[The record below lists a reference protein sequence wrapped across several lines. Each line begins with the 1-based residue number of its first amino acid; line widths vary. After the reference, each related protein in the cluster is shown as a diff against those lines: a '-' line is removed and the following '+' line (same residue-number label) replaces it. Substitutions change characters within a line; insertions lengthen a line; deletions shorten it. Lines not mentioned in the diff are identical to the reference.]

1 MIVFCPGCGTRI
13 SAAPAPLDPEGTV
26 TCPKCKSRFATSEVK
41 ADPNA
46 TAPRRKLRPKSQ
58 SSSRGVG
65 IAISLLALALLGA
78 GIWAVMHFGL
88 GSTSTALLS
97 GGSSTNSSRST
108 EWREYKS
115 AEGRFRV
122 MLPGAP
128 TRKVRSSKEV
138 EFGLET
144 PDAKIGVVYADLPE
158 KVKPEKYMVAPS
170 GSKVLSEKD
179 VTQGDYSGR
188 DIVADVPQH
197 GTTHMRFLT
206 TGKRLYTV
214 MIVGKGR
221 SLSDSEVARVLDSF
235 QITG

>member
-13 SAAPAPLDPEGTV
+13 SAAPSPLDPEGTV
-26 TCPKCKSRFATSEVK
+26 TCPKCKSRFATAGVNANASLSE
-41 ADPNA
+41 
-46 TAPRRKLRPKSQ
+46 PRRKLRPKKK
-58 SSSRGVG
+58 GGAGIG
-65 IAISLLALALLGA
+65 IAISLLAMALLGGA
-78 GIWAVMHFGL
+78 IWAVMHFGL
-88 GSTSTALLS
+88 L
-97 GGSSTNSSRST
+97 GSSSATHTGTSAAKASSST
-108 EWREYKS
+108 EWAEYTS
-115 AEGRFRV
+115 AEGKFRV
-122 MLPGAP
+122 MLPGKP
-128 TRKVRSSKEV
+128 TRKVRSSKDV

-158 KVKPEKYMVAPS
+158 KAKPEKFMVPPS
-170 GSKVLSEKD
+170 GSKVLSDKE
-179 VTQGDYSGR
+179 VTQGDYTGR
-188 DIVADVPQH
+188 DIVAEIPNH

>member
-13 SAAPAPLDPEGTV
+13 SAAPSPLDTEGAV
-26 TCPKCKSRFATSEVK
+26 TCPKCKSRFATAEVNANASLSEPK
-41 ADPNA
+41 
-46 TAPRRKLRPKSQ
+46 RKLRPKKKS
-58 SSSRGVG
+58 GAGIG
-65 IAISLLALALLGA
+65 IAIGVLALALIG
-78 GIWAVMHFGL
+78 GTIWAVMHFGL
-88 GSTSTALLS
+88 GGASSTTHT
-97 GGSSTNSSRST
+97 GGSAANSSNST
-108 EWREYKS
+108 EWREFTS
-115 AEGRFRV
+115 AEGKFRV

-128 TRKVRSSKEV
+128 TRKVRPSKDV

-144 PDAKIGVVYADLPE
+144 SDAKIGVVFADLPE
-158 KVKPEKYMVAPS
+158 KSKPEKYMVPPS
-170 GSKVLSEKD
+170 GSKVLSDKV
-179 VTQGDYSGR
+179 VTQGDYPGR

-197 GTTHMRFLT
+197 GTIHMRFLT